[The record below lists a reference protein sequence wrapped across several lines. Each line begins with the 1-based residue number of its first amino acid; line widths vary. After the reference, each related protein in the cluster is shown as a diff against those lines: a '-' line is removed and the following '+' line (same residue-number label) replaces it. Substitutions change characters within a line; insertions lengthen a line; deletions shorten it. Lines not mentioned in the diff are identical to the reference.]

1 MTNWHNS
8 LERRFFAFPTHQ
20 QIFMVCNELN
30 RATNLRD
37 DSVEYKLCLERS
49 LELLDYFMA
58 DKRGHLLRESLRI
71 RDIIAEAYL
80 SSPKNT
86 KKIQSLLLQMNP
98 AAWCLLDGKTET
110 GDRRRE
116 KDSNKDREI

>member
-1 MTNWHNS
+1 MTIWHNS

-20 QIFMVCNELN
+20 QILMVCNELN
-30 RATNLRD
+30 RAENLRD

-58 DKRGHLLRESLRI
+58 DKRGNLLRESLRI
-71 RDIIAEAYL
+71 RDIIAEAYI
-80 SSPKNT
+80 STPKNT

-98 AAWCLLDGKTET
+98 AAWCMLNGKQERSIRV
-110 GDRRRE
+110 DE
-116 KDSNKDREI
+116 

>member
-1 MTNWHNS
+1 MTIWHNS

-20 QIFMVCNELN
+20 QILMVCNELN
-30 RATNLRD
+30 RAENLRD

-71 RDIIAEAYL
+71 RDIIAEAYI
-80 SSPKNT
+80 STPQNT
-86 KKIQSLLLQMNP
+86 KKYSP
-98 AAWCLLDGKTET
+98 YYCK
-110 GDRRRE
+110 
-116 KDSNKDREI
+116 

>member
-1 MTNWHNS
+1 MTIWHNS
-8 LERRFFAFPTHQ
+8 LERRFFSFPTHQ

-30 RATNLRD
+30 RAANLQD

-58 DKRGHLLRESLRI
+58 DKKGHLLRESLRI
-71 RDIIAEAYL
+71 RDIIAEAYI
-80 SSPKNT
+80 SASKNT

-98 AAWCLLDGKTET
+98 AAWCMLK
-110 GDRRRE
+110 E
-116 KDSNKDREI
+116 KQECGIRVDE